1 MEFEIDQKTPPET
14 FEHFHNITKHNV
26 MDDIVHLNVLYSVFF
41 FFFFLFLQGK
51 ANKIN
56 KIKYGNTIPLDGGS
70 EVVPLSVI
78 EKSIE
83 VHYLFLS
90 A

>member
-41 FFFFLFLQGK
+41 FF
-51 ANKIN
+51 
-56 KIKYGNTIPLDGGS
+56 TIDYRFGR
-70 EVVPLSVI
+70 SVA
-78 EKSIE
+78 SIYAHTP
-83 VHYLFLS
+83 VRTCTG
-90 A
+90 